1 MASGQELRKDSTS
14 AEAEFYGIGTGTQEG
29 LYIRNFLLEAL
40 SNRKINIK
48 IHTDS
53 TAGKSMATRQGVSKR
68 AKHIELKFMFIQ
80 QLVQDGI
87 ISIHK
92 VPSMDNL
99 ADILTKY
106 TTREVLHWLLYGVG
120 INQH

>member
-1 MASGQELRKDSTS
+1 MVNHK
-14 AEAEFYGIGTGTQEG
+14 I
-29 LYIRNFLLEAL
+29 II
-40 SNRKINIK
+40 KIN
-48 IHTDS
+48 TDS

-92 VPSMDNL
+92 VPTKDNL
-99 ADILTKY
+99 ADILTSTQQEKFY
-106 TTREVLHWLLYGVG
+106 NGFSTVLASTNT
-120 INQH
+120 NQHQQTTNNKYHQ

>member
-1 MASGQELRKDSTS
+1 
-14 AEAEFYGIGTGTQEG
+14 
-29 LYIRNFLLEAL
+29 
-40 SNRKINIK
+40 
-48 IHTDS
+48 
-53 TAGKSMATRQGVSKR
+53 MATRQGVSKR

-92 VPSMDNL
+92 VPTKDNL

-106 TTREVLHWLLYGVG
+106 TTREVLQWLLYGVG

>member
-1 MASGQELRKDSTS
+1 ML
-14 AEAEFYGIGTGTQEG
+14 
-29 LYIRNFLLEAL
+29 
-40 SNRKINIK
+40 
-48 IHTDS
+48 
-53 TAGKSMATRQGVSKR
+53 
-68 AKHIELKFMFIQ
+68 IQ

-87 ISIHK
+87 ISIYK

-99 ADILTKY
+99 ADILTTY

>member
-1 MASGQELRKDSTS
+1 
-14 AEAEFYGIGTGTQEG
+14 
-29 LYIRNFLLEAL
+29 
-40 SNRKINIK
+40 
-48 IHTDS
+48 
-53 TAGKSMATRQGVSKR
+53 MATRQGVSKR

-92 VPSMDNL
+92 VPTKDNL
-99 ADILTKY
+99 ANILTKY
-106 TTREVLHWLLYGVG
+106 TTREVLQWILYGVG

>member
-1 MASGQELRKDSTS
+1 MASGQEPRKD
-14 AEAEFYGIGTGTQEG
+14 
-29 LYIRNFLLEAL
+29 YIRNFLLEAI